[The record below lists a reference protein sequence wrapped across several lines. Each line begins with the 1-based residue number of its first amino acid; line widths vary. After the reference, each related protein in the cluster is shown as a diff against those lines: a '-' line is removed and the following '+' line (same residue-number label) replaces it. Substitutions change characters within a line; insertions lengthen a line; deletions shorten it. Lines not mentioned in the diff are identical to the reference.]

1 MSRISKHGLRALAL
15 SLTMICAGCVSSR
28 EAVLQRDLP
37 PAANPLMQPVAVPRV
52 AKGDDPKV
60 RLAETRDALK
70 QANQRIEGGRA
81 WYEGVRERYR
91 GAAE

>member
-1 MSRISKHGLRALAL
+1 
-15 SLTMICAGCVSSR
+15 
-28 EAVLQRDLP
+28 
-37 PAANPLMQPVAVPRV
+37 MQPVAVPRV